1 MHQEQAREAHKV
13 TLIGSL
19 LDTLLGVLKIVIG
32 WASNSH
38 ALIADGIHSL
48 SDLLTDVLVIGVTHY
63 GRQAPDQDHPYGHA
77 RYETI
82 GTLVLGSLL
91 MAVAG
96 AIAYD
101 SAVRLFKQNELATP
115 GVWAI
120 AITLLSIAGKEWI
133 FHYTMRVAK
142 KIKSDLLVANAWHS
156 RSDAL
161 SSIVVLVGIV
171 GTMMGVHW
179 LDQVAAL
186 IVGLMVAHIG
196 WGLVANS
203 MKELVDTALPTE
215 ETEAI
220 RAQALSVEGVRDVHS
235 LRTRKMGSQIF
246 LDIHLQVNPKIS
258 VSEGHQIGVKVARLL
273 REQHEDVQDITFHI
287 DAEDDS
293 EQPPAPIEGLLP
305 LRKEVIQQ
313 LRECWQ
319 DQAFQWSSQ
328 QLTLHYLNNRID
340 IDLLLTE
347 PAASE
352 ISEAKL
358 KACLAHQAW
367 LGQFRLWQRKSELS
381 MKTTT

>member
-1 MHQEQAREAHKV
+1 MHQEQARDAHKV

-19 LDTLLGVLKIVIG
+19 LDTFLGILKIIIG

-48 SDLLTDVLVIGVTHY
+48 SDLLTDILVIGVTHY
-63 GRQAPDQDHPYGHA
+63 GRQAPDKEHPYGHA
-77 RYETI
+77 RYETM
-82 GTLVLGSLL
+82 GTLILGSLL

-101 SAVRLFKQNELATP
+101 SMVRLFKQNELATP
-115 GVWAI
+115 GLWAI
-120 AITLLSIAGKEWI
+120 AITVLSIAGKEWI

-142 KIKSDLLVANAWHS
+142 RIKSDLLIANAWHS

-179 LDQVAAL
+179 LDQAAAL

-203 MKELVDTALPTE
+203 MKELVDTALPVA

-220 RAQALSVEGVRDVHS
+220 RTQALSVEGVRDVHS

-258 VSEGHQIGVKVARLL
+258 VSEGHQIGVKVAKLL

-293 EQPPAPIEGLLP
+293 EQHLPPLEGLLP
-305 LRKEVIQQ
+305 LRKEVVQQ
-313 LRECWQ
+313 LKDCWQ
-319 DQAFQWSSQ
+319 DQNFQWSDK

-340 IDLLLTE
+340 IDLFLTGSL
-347 PAASE
+347 PVE
-352 ISEAKL
+352 IDENRL
-358 KACLAHQAW
+358 KQMLSGQAW
-367 LGQFRLWQRKSELS
+367 LGQLRIWQRKS
-381 MKTTT
+381 